1 MAQAPSKFSNYLAL
15 MRWHQPVGYWLL
27 LWPCWWSITL
37 ASYATNG
44 ALPEAKLLALFL
56 LGAIVMRSAGC
67 VINDLWDRE
76 IDAKVARTRNRPLA
90 SGALS
95 VKQALGLLCLLLS
108 AAAIVV
114 LQLKIEVFWLALA
127 SLPLVILY
135 PLMKRITWWP
145 QAFLGL
151 TFNFGALM
159 GWVAVTGQIA
169 LPAVMLYISGI
180 FWTLGYDTIY
190 AHQDR
195 EDDIQAGVKSTACLL
210 NEHSRIWVG
219 GFYLLAVLGW
229 LSAGYSAQLPS
240 AFYVVL
246 SLPAG
251 HLFWQWRRFDKD
263 NPARCLQLF
272 RSNHITGFCLWLCL
286 LSGFLFYS

>member
-1 MAQAPSKFSNYLAL
+1 